1 LTDPVAGQAIVRLG
15 VHLKR
20 LTLFAKGN
28 VDVHDSL
35 HSCRIGGEVRWN
47 GINDVIRGR
56 ADVLV
61 RLRHETW
68 TRSDAVLEATG
79 KIPAQIAERQLSLGT
94 YPAPSQ
100 FGTALFDT
108 NADAVVLSILGETA
122 TGLVRHNGDGFLF
135 YPAEAERW
143 SSTDRDWLKSDFTR
157 SDLLDVATS
166 MDNFRQII
174 DRIRMRTDVPIL
186 IYNVSSIIPGDT
198 VHCFQGLGEI
208 YSTRCRRFN
217 LGLVDLSE
225 ETGIS
230 IIDVDTIIGRAG
242 ADKLKLDAMH
252 LTPEGYRLVAEEV
265 VRILGDLGVMPT
277 LEESTCAPA

>member
-1 LTDPVAGQAIVRLG
+1 
-15 VHLKR
+15 LKR

-79 KIPAQIAERQLSLGT
+79 KIPAQITERQLSLGT

-100 FGTALFDT
+100 FGTTLFDT

-122 TGLVRHNGDGFLF
+122 TGLVRHNRDGFLF

-186 IYNVSSIIPGDT
+186 IYNVSSIILGDT

-217 LGLVDLSE
+217 LGLVGLSE

-265 VRILGDLGVMPT
+265 VRVLGDLGVMPT
-277 LEESTCAPA
+277 IEEPTCAPA